1 MKNLIVAHSNG
12 GVIGNK
18 GKIPWAGDMPADMQ
32 HFKTLTMGHPVIMGR
47 LTFDSLKKPLN
58 GRQNIVVSR
67 SVLYLA
73 GCDVVRDLEEAYAL
87 TDGEDETFVIG
98 GAQIYRA
105 ALPTTER
112 LYVTSINAQLPGD
125 AFFDIDPTTEGF
137 NITSLEGFQADDRNK
152 YPYHF
157 VTYERT
163 SNE

>member
-1 MKNLIVAHSNG
+1 MARSMG

-47 LTFDSLKKPLN
+47 LTFDSLKRPLN

-73 GCDVVRDLEEAYAL
+73 GCDVVRDLEAAYAL
-87 TDGEDETFVIG
+87 TEGEEETFVIG

-105 ALPTTER
+105 ALPTTEK
-112 LYVTSINAQLPGD
+112 LYVTNINAQLPGD
-125 AFFDIDPTTEGF
+125 TFFDIDPASEGFSLTSTEGF
-137 NITSLEGFQADDRNK
+137 QPDDCNK
-152 YPYHF
+152 FPYDF
-157 VTYERT
+157 VTYERIGD
-163 SNE
+163 E